1 MGLEV
6 VVNDVL
12 AKGESEA
19 EETKREGQEEADA
32 IIAQAERDAQMFLEE
47 TRDQAI
53 DQVDRRKRRE
63 EASAHLEVKRRILNT
78 KKELLDELYVDAIG
92 ALGRLPESEREEIIV
107 NLLKSPAGFTRV
119 YSNAQ
124 DEPLVRKNTT
134 LQYGGTISCSGG
146 VLLENEDGT
155 VVRDLTFDAM
165 LEDVREESIK
175 KVAEILFE

>member
-19 EETKREGQEEADA
+19 QQIKREGQEGADS
-32 IIAQAERDAQMFLEE
+32 IIAQAERDAQALLVEM
-47 TRDQAI
+47 RDQMI
-53 DQVDRRKRRE
+53 DQIERRKRRE
-63 EASAHLEVKRRILNT
+63 EASAHLEVKRLILNA
-78 KKELLDELYVDAIG
+78 KKQLLDELYVEAIK
-92 ALGRLPESEREEIIV
+92 ALARLPESEREEIIQ
-107 NLLKSPAGFTRV
+107 NLLKSPEGFTRV

-124 DEPLVRKNTT
+124 DEPLVRRNST
-134 LQYGGTISCSGG
+134 LQYGGTISCTGG

-155 VVRDLTFDAM
+155 IIRDLTFDAM
-165 LEDVREESIK
+165 LDDVREGSIK